1 MCEGVGVILDSI
13 GWRLLGAV
21 NRTDALNERPFD
33 SRTPMR
39 PPSGR
44 GRNWAHYGVMVP
56 GLPEPH
62 RFFGV
67 MSILGTPG
75 IAVFA
80 NDHAITTTP
89 ADTVY
94 TVSATAAM
102 SDGQFFTHSIAEDCE
117 FRSDGSYLRY
127 GDDLLIEGT
136 YPSFTVHRHHR
147 EVEAELEFQA
157 SQSVSHFAHI
167 PGIYDH
173 WSVLARCRGT
183 IRHQNQTVD
192 VDTLGTVE
200 YATGTG
206 LQSLAPGTRRHLPV
220 SFFTY
225 HVLNID
231 DTTQV
236 LMGEVLA
243 GGLPIQRRVYVRRI
257 DEDLGSVHRRGFDFS
272 VSEYQTART
281 PAGQSM
287 AVPARLHWHVL
298 DHQGEPLVA
307 IDGVSNDD
315 YAYGLGAGFV
325 GSYDYTGSFRDRPVT
340 GTAYQE
346 YIDIRGSARRADS
359 PS

>member
-1 MCEGVGVILDSI
+1 MTE
-13 GWRLLGAV
+13 RLLGIV
-21 NRTDALNERPFD
+21 NRTAALNERPFD

-75 IAVFA
+75 VSVFA

-102 SDGQFFTHSIAEDCE
+102 SDGQFFTYSIAKDCE

-127 GDDLLIEGT
+127 ADDLLIEGT
-136 YPSFTVHRHHR
+136 YPTYAVHRHQR
-147 EVEAELEFQA
+147 EVEVELEFQA
-157 SQSVSHFAHI
+157 TSSVSHFAHI

-173 WSVLARCRGT
+173 WSVLARCRGL
-183 IRHQNQTVD
+183 IRHQDQVMD

-200 YATGTG
+200 YASGHG
-206 LQSLAPGTRRHLPV
+206 LQSLVPGTRRSLPV
-220 SFFTY
+220 PFFTY

-243 GGLPIQRRVYVRRI
+243 GGLPIQRRVYVRSI
-257 DEDLGSVHRRGFDFS
+257 GEDHGTVHSRGFDFT
-272 VSEYQTART
+272 VSEYATAET
-281 PAGQSM
+281 PIGASM
-287 AVPARLHWHVL
+287 AVPKRLHWHVL
-298 DHQGEPLVA
+298 DDRGEPLIQ
-307 IDGVSNDD
+307 IDGTGNGDL
-315 YAYGLGAGFV
+315 AYGLGAGFV
-325 GSYDYTGSFRDRPVT
+325 GSYDYTGTFRGQEVE
-340 GTAYQE
+340 GTAYME
-346 YIDIRGSARRADS
+346 YIDLRNTVTAKG
-359 PS
+359 